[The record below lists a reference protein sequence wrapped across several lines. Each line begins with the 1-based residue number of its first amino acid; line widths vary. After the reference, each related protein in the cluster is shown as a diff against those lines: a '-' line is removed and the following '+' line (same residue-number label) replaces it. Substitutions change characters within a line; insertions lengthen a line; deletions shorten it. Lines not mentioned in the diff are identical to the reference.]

1 MNETALKW
9 LWNKTKPQ
17 HVRMYI
23 LAVGDICISLL
34 GVWFALLTKELI
46 DSATVNDGQF
56 VRYAVLLTVAVC
68 LQYLIRAAINYL
80 DEAVITRVSLQLR
93 SYVLKNLIRKD
104 YASVR
109 KLHSGEWIN
118 RMFSDVKI
126 IAAGFTRIIPSAIGM
141 AVRLLAACIALL
153 FLEPLFAGIYL
164 IIGVAMIFFI
174 SILRRRVKV
183 LHKDAQTKEDK
194 MHSLFQEVTE
204 KILITKVFD
213 AENYLTEKTDDAQES
228 YRAARMKRQA
238 YVVSANSAF
247 SMTFRLGYVLA
258 LIYGG
263 RNLLYGLTTYGTLMA
278 VLQLVNQIQAPV
290 AQLSGV
296 LTRVYEVTAS
306 TERIVEA
313 ETYADDTVCT
323 EDNMTFSRCVFDN
336 VSFRYDRE
344 NVLDHVSFEINNR
357 DVIALTGISGSG
369 KSTIFLLMMGI
380 YPVQEGNVNIYD
392 EKGKRYSRHPRSLF
406 AYVPQGNCLFSG
418 TIAENIALSD
428 TYSEEK
434 VNEALSVAAADFI
447 KELPEGV
454 HTVLGENG
462 AGLSEGQM
470 QRIAIA
476 RAVYY
481 DAPVLLLDEATS
493 ALDEK
498 TEMEVLRNLKN
509 LEDKT
514 ILIVTHR
521 KAALSICTRQF
532 DLKDGRIT
540 E

>member
-323 EDNMTFSRCVFDN
+323 EDNMTFSRCVFDD
-336 VSFRYDRE
+336 VSFRYNRE

>member
-521 KAALSICTRQF
+521 KAALSICTRQL

>member
-56 VRYAVLLTVAVC
+56 VRYAVLLTAVVC
-68 LQYLIRAAINYL
+68 LQYLIRATINYL

-141 AVRLLAACIALL
+141 AVRLAAACIALL

-213 AENYLTEKTDDAQES
+213 AESYLTGKTDDAQEA

-323 EDNMTFSRCVFDN
+323 EDSMTFSRCVFDD
-336 VSFRYDRE
+336 VSFRYNRE

-392 EKGKRYSRHPRSLF
+392 ENGERYSKHPRSLF
-406 AYVPQGNCLFSG
+406 AYVPQGNCLFAG

-428 TYSEEK
+428 TYSEDK
-434 VNEALSVAAADFI
+434 VTEALSIAAADFI

-498 TEMEVLRNLKN
+498 TETEVLQNLKN
-509 LEDKT
+509 LKDKT

-521 KAALSICTRQF
+521 KAALSICTRQL

>member
-1 MNETALKW
+1 
-9 LWNKTKPQ
+9 
-17 HVRMYI
+17 MYI

>member
-68 LQYLIRAAINYL
+68 LQYLIRVAINYL
-80 DEAVITRVSLQLR
+80 DEAIITRVSLQLR

-141 AVRLLAACIALL
+141 AVRLLAVCIALM

-164 IIGVAMIFFI
+164 IIGIAMIFFI

-213 AENYLTEKTDDAQES
+213 AKNYLTGKTDNAQEA

-306 TERIVEA
+306 TERIIEA
-313 ETYADDTVCT
+313 ETYADDTVCK
-323 EDNMTFSRCVFDN
+323 EDNMTFSRCVFDD
-336 VSFRYDRE
+336 VSFRYNRE

-392 EKGKRYSRHPRSLF
+392 ETGERYSKHPRSLF

-428 TYSEEK
+428 TYSEDK
-434 VNEALSVAAADFI
+434 VTEALSVAAEDFI
-447 KELPEGV
+447 KDLPEGIR
-454 HTVLGENG
+454 TVLGENG

-509 LEDKT
+509 LKDKT

-521 KAALSICTRQF
+521 KAALSICTRQL